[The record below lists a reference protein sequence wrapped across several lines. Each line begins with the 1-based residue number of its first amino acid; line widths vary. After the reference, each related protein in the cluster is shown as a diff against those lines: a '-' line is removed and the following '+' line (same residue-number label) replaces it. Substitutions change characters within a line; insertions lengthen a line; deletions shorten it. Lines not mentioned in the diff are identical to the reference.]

1 MTAFT
6 YRAITAA
13 GRPKNGVIQAETVQ
27 EARRLLRAQEL
38 TLTQIAQDKGRQRG
52 KPTRIKTAALA
63 QMIRQLATL
72 VRHGV
77 RIEDALQTIGAQE
90 GQRGAAEIC
99 FALRADILE
108 GAPLS
113 QAMSKHPRVFSSFFI
128 ASVSAGE
135 DNAAVGH
142 VLQHLADHAEQRA
155 KNIRTIQ
162 LALLYPALLL
172 AVSTLIVTGLL
183 VFVVPDIVSA
193 FAARGADLPGL
204 TRALI
209 WLSDGLT
216 QNAVVLVSVL
226 GLLGAGIWYG
236 KRLAPVQQA
245 LHRWLATRRPMRGF
259 TRQIAT
265 QQFSSTLA
273 LLLGSGVTL
282 ADALGSAQATVG
294 NLYIRSQLSQVTQ
307 EVREG
312 LALHTAMERTG
323 LFSPLFVLTIA
334 SGTQSGA
341 LPQTMRRS
349 AEDQTAE
356 LKAKVAALVGLAE
369 PLILLFMGG
378 IVMLLVMAILLPII
392 NLNSLV
398 G

>member
-1 MTAFT
+1 LSPDPESGENYFGTSGEFYFGIDT
-6 YRAITAA
+6 
-13 GRPKNGVIQAETVQ
+13 
-27 EARRLLRAQEL
+27 
-38 TLTQIAQDKGRQRG
+38 
-52 KPTRIKTAALA
+52 
-63 QMIRQLATL
+63 
-72 VRHGV
+72 
-77 RIEDALQTIGAQE
+77 LQTIGAQE
-90 GQRGAAEIC
+90 GQRAVAEIC
-99 FALRADILE
+99 FALRADILD

-113 QAMSKHPRVFSSFFI
+113 QALSQHPRVFSPFFVT
-128 ASVSAGE
+128 SVSAGE
-135 DNAAVGH
+135 DNAAVGR
-142 VLQHLADHAEQRA
+142 VLRHLADHAEQRA
-155 KNIRTIQ
+155 KNIRAIQ

-172 AVSTLIVTGLL
+172 IVSALIVTGLL
-183 VFVVPDIVSA
+183 VFVVPDIVAA

-204 TRALI
+204 TQALI

-216 QNAVVLVSVL
+216 KNALALVSAL
-226 GLLGAGIWYG
+226 GLLSAGICYG
-236 KRLAPVQQA
+236 TRLAPVQRA
-245 LHRWLATRRPMRGF
+245 LHRWLATRRPVCGF

-294 NLYIRSQLSQVTQ
+294 NQHIRAQLGEVTQ
-307 EVREG
+307 QVREG
-312 LALHTAMERTG
+312 ASLHSAMERTG
-323 LFSPLFVLTIA
+323 LFSPLLILTIA

-356 LKAKVAALVGLAE
+356 LKAKLAALVGLAE
-369 PLILLFMGG
+369 PLILLVMGG